1 MLQRVFDL
9 FTSWQV
15 KFSRHHNIAL
25 WRIVPYCIMWCLWWE
40 CNTRSFEG
48 CEQSIFEIKSFFFHA
63 LLDWNLA
70 LQTCSCFSLPDL
82 LDHSNMRSWLFY
94 SQSTSPIYLGLFV
107 ISIKVLLFIK
117 NKKKKIV
124 FITHKLFY
132 TPPKATEIVIWQL
145 KLWFEVIILTRKL
158 WHQVMIS
165 VAVGSVCKIV

>member
-1 MLQRVFDL
+1 MSHGVLFFGKWKTKKVVISTLGGIVSYIYDITFDGIQWVMLQRVFDL

-48 CEQSIFEIKSFFFHA
+48 CKQSIFEIKCFFFHA

-82 LDHSNMRSWLFY
+82 LDHCNMRS
-94 SQSTSPIYLGLFV
+94 
-107 ISIKVLLFIK
+107 
-117 NKKKKIV
+117 
-124 FITHKLFY
+124 
-132 TPPKATEIVIWQL
+132 
-145 KLWFEVIILTRKL
+145 
-158 WHQVMIS
+158 
-165 VAVGSVCKIV
+165 